1 MAGSVAVL
9 SPDTDVL
16 VSLLFH
22 LQNSWQGLELLLMRN
37 GSAIKVAGKKQWEA
51 FHLSDIVTHFGSSV
65 ISQLPAGHA
74 LTGCDTVAKI
84 GTKSAMLKL
93 LVQGNDEQLVN
104 FGRERLDNDLLAAAE
119 KFLVQVISKK
129 YSACANFNELRTKL
143 FLHSKNK
150 KLTELPCCSDEI
162 RENIKRADLQTQ
174 TWLDSPFV
182 DKAALTDPT
191 DYGYTQENG
200 SGLLIPTFGNLSKLP
215 ENVPRPCSGCKTCAR
230 ITCPCRQ
237 AGAGCS
243 DFCSCSEGVG
253 CKNPH
258 D

>member
-1 MAGSVAVL
+1 MYYCY
-9 SPDTDVL
+9 
-16 VSLLFH
+16 
-22 LQNSWQGLELLLMRN
+22 
-37 GSAIKVAGKKQWEA
+37 
-51 FHLSDIVTHFGSSV
+51 IVIFR
-65 ISQLPAGHA
+65 
-74 LTGCDTVAKI
+74 
-84 GTKSAMLKL
+84 
-93 LVQGNDEQLVN
+93 
-104 FGRERLDNDLLAAAE
+104 RERYWWKEGRRLSCAQIYANSALLWSCIPAW
-119 KFLVQVISKK
+119 SKK

-162 RENIKRADLQTQ
+162 RENVKRADLQTQ

-258 D
+258 DWMVWRYNTAVLWLQQTYRIYYLAWAETISIMIFVH